1 MLLFLTAG
9 AVVLVISFVCS
20 ICEAVLLSINHAQIE
35 ALTRK
40 HRAAGQLLSGFKRN
54 IDTPIAAIL
63 ILNTAAHTMGAAVAG
78 ATYSDVFDERSLW
91 LFTVVFTLLVLL
103 FTEIVPKTLGVSH
116 ASRLAAPVA
125 FVIRIFTIALKP
137 LVLISEKLSSRVRGG
152 RAVPVTS
159 VEEIRLLAA
168 LGRNE
173 GIVGIRTAGMIVGA
187 TLLRKMRAIDVMIP
201 RPRVEFLS
209 ATDSREQAQRKLKE
223 TSFSRFPFSP
233 TAELDEV
240 TGVVLARDLL
250 FWMHEHPVGEID
262 WPSVTSDALIVPESM
277 RLNAL
282 MKTFQTKRRH
292 LAVVVDEY
300 GSVEGIATM
309 EDVLEEVVGEID
321 DESDEPDLR
330 LWGHPDGS
338 LHVRASTD
346 LRRVSS
352 ALGLE
357 WSPESEV
364 TTLGG
369 LITERLGRI
378 PVPGDVLHW
387 RGHRLEVLAADQRRA
402 ELVRIV
408 PIGRAGD

>member
-1 MLLFLTAG
+1 MLLFLTAVS
-9 AVVLVISFVCS
+9 VVLVVSFVCS

-40 HRAAGQLLSGFKRN
+40 HGAAGRLLSGFKRN
-54 IDTPIAAIL
+54 IDIPIAAIL

-91 LFTVVFTLLVLL
+91 LFTVVFTLVVLL

-125 FVIRIFTIALKP
+125 LVIRLLTFALKP
-137 LVLISEKLSSRVRGG
+137 LVLISENLSSRLRGG
-152 RAVPVTS
+152 RAVPITS

-173 GIVGIRTAGMIVGA
+173 GIVGVRTADMIVGA
-187 TLLRKMRAIDVMIP
+187 TLLRNMRAIDVMIP
-201 RPRVEFLS
+201 RPRVAFLS
-209 ATDSREQAQRKLKE
+209 GVDSREAALRKLTE

-250 FWMHEHPVGEID
+250 FWMHEHPDGEID

-282 MKTFQTKRRH
+282 LKTFQTERRH
-292 LAVVVDEY
+292 LAIVVDEY
-300 GSVEGIATM
+300 GGVEGIATM

-330 LWGHPDGS
+330 LWRHPDGS
-338 LHVRASTD
+338 LHVEASTD

-352 ALGLE
+352 ALSLE

-378 PVPGDVLHW
+378 PAPGDVLDW

-408 PIGRAGD
+408 PIGTAGK

>member
-1 MLLFLTAG
+1 
-9 AVVLVISFVCS
+9 
-20 ICEAVLLSINHAQIE
+20 
-35 ALTRK
+35 
-40 HRAAGQLLSGFKRN
+40 
-54 IDTPIAAIL
+54 
-63 ILNTAAHTMGAAVAG
+63 
-78 ATYSDVFDERSLW
+78 
-91 LFTVVFTLLVLL
+91 
-103 FTEIVPKTLGVSH
+103 
-116 ASRLAAPVA
+116 
-125 FVIRIFTIALKP
+125 
-137 LVLISEKLSSRVRGG
+137 
-152 RAVPVTS
+152 VTS

-187 TLLRKMRAIDVMIP
+187 TLLRKMRAIDVMVP

-282 MKTFQTKRRH
+282 MKLFQTKRRH

-346 LRRVSS
+346 LRRVTS

-364 TTLGG
+364 TSLGG

-378 PVPGDVLHW
+378 PTPGDALHW
-387 RGHRLEVLAADQRRA
+387 RGHRLEVLAANQRRA

-408 PIGRAGD
+408 PMGRAEE